1 MDSAEE
7 DHGPEVFETSDVES
21 ESGTNHVEES
31 SESIA
36 RDALAPPLD
45 AISSFESSA
54 LSDELTL
61 VDFLGNVARRL
72 AQSGYNV
79 ERLGETKKQKLARIA
94 RELEELEKEEP
105 SEVEV
110 LAGKFRELKAGEE
123 RASDFDLG
131 VGEIFKCIE
140 SALKEKSTTEHS
152 DSNEVL
158 RLEKRIAELEEAIG
172 SNEDTPTSVR
182 NILNNASRK
191 VNVLYDHE
199 EEIAAVQT
207 EIKQLSKD
215 MEALAANRRMA
226 QISSGSKEPPVVP
239 ISFDHKVSSLYD
251 RLSEF
256 DKVNAIV
263 PLMIARLRS
272 LNSVH
277 AESGHAVECVATL
290 DKTLSSLALDMKKWD
305 DSVDKIDKSLVEQS
319 EAFEKNAKVF
329 QKKMEDVISRI
340 DQIEA
345 RKV

>member
-36 RDALAPPLD
+36 RDALAPPSD
-45 AISSFESSA
+45 AVSSYESSA

-61 VDFLGNVARRL
+61 VDFSGNVARRL

-79 ERLGETKKQKLARIA
+79 EKLGETRKQKLARIA

-123 RASDFDLG
+123 KSGDFDVG
-131 VGEIFKCIE
+131 VGDIFKNIE
-140 SALKEKSTTEHS
+140 SALKERSTKEYS
-152 DSNEVL
+152 ESNEVL

-172 SNEDTPTSVR
+172 SNEDTPTSIR

-207 EIKQLSKD
+207 EIKSLSKD
-215 MEALAANRRMA
+215 MEALAANRL
-226 QISSGSKEPPVVP
+226 
-239 ISFDHKVSSLYD
+239 SSLYD
-251 RLSEF
+251 RLTEF
-256 DKVNAIV
+256 DRVNAIV
-263 PLMIARLRS
+263 PSMIARLRS

-290 DKTLSSLALDMKKWD
+290 DKTLSSLASDLKKWD
-305 DSVDKIDKSLVEQS
+305 DSVDKIDRSLVEQS

-329 QKKMEDVISRI
+329 QKKMEDVMSRI
-340 DQIEA
+340 DKIEA
-345 RKV
+345 KKV

>member
-45 AISSFESSA
+45 AVSSYESSA

-79 ERLGETKKQKLARIA
+79 EKLGETRKQKMARIA

-110 LAGKFRELKAGEE
+110 LAGKFRELKAGDEKNG
-123 RASDFDLG
+123 DFDLG
-131 VGEIFKCIE
+131 VGDVFKNIE
-140 SALKEKSTTEHS
+140 SALKEKSKKEHS
-152 DSNEVL
+152 ESNEVL

-172 SNEDTPTSVR
+172 ANEDTPTSIR

-207 EIKQLSKD
+207 EIKLLSKD

-226 QISSGSKEPPVVP
+226 LISSGSKEPPVVP

-251 RLSEF
+251 RLGEF
-256 DKVNAIV
+256 DRVNTIV

-305 DSVDKIDKSLVEQS
+305 ESVDKIDKSLVEQS
-319 EAFEKNAKVF
+319 EAFEKNAEVF
-329 QKKMEDVISRI
+329 QKKMVDVMRRI

-345 RKV
+345 RKG